1 MKSKRQREIMKLLL
15 MERTLKTEDLACRLN
30 VSVETI
36 RRDINAMENEKII
49 KKVYGG
55 IELASDSQRITEIA
69 AWDARLAH
77 CHEEKVKIASC
88 ALNYIPD
95 GATLALDI
103 GTTTY
108 ELASLLGTKQNL
120 TIITNSLRV
129 ATNMAQ
135 NTNHCVYCIGGL
147 MTRVEIVAGGMAARD
162 FLNHFAAIDLYVCS
176 TDGITPETGMTEF
189 DEAVVDVK
197 RRLIQMSDHV
207 ISLVDH
213 SKFGKRALFPTCT
226 LQDLDMLVT
235 DSGTDPCWIDPME
248 KAGVHVVIAE

>member
-1 MKSKRQREIMKLLL
+1 MKLLL
-15 MERTLKTEDLACRLN
+15 LERTLKTEDLARRFN

-36 RRDINAMENEKII
+36 RRDINAMEAEKVI

-55 IELASDSQRITEIA
+55 IELIPDSRRITEMA
-69 AWDARLAH
+69 AWDARLEH
-77 CHEEKVKIASC
+77 CHEEKVAIAAR
-88 ALNYIPD
+88 ALEYIPD
-95 GATLALDI
+95 GSTVALDI

-108 ELASLLGTKQNL
+108 ELSALLGTKKNL

-135 NTNHCVYCIGGL
+135 NTDHTVYCIGGL

-162 FLNHFAAIDLYVCS
+162 FLNNFAAIDLYICS
-176 TDGITPETGMTEF
+176 TDGITIENGMTEF

-197 RRLIQMSDHV
+197 RRLIRISDQV

-213 SKFGKRALFPTCT
+213 SKFGKRALFPTCA
-226 LQDLDMLVT
+226 LKDLSLLIT
-235 DSGTDPCWIDPME
+235 DSKIGKDYLE
-248 KAGVHVVIAE
+248 QLNKAKVPVVIAE

>member
-1 MKSKRQREIMKLLL
+1 MKSKRQNKIMKLLL
-15 MERTLKTEDLACRLN
+15 LERTLKTEDLARRFN

-36 RRDINAMENEKII
+36 RRDINAMETEKVI

-55 IELASDSQRITEIA
+55 IELVPDSRRITEMA
-69 AWDARLAH
+69 AWDARLEH
-77 CHEEKVKIASC
+77 CHEEKVAIAAR
-88 ALNYIPD
+88 ALEYIPD
-95 GATLALDI
+95 GSTVALDI

-108 ELASLLGTKQNL
+108 ELSALLGTKKDL

-135 NTNHCVYCIGGL
+135 NTDHTVYCIGGL

-162 FLNHFAAIDLYVCS
+162 FLNNFAAIDLYMCS
-176 TDGITPETGMTEF
+176 TDGTTIENGMTEF

-197 RRLIQMSDHV
+197 RRLIQMSDRV

-213 SKFGKRALFPTCT
+213 SKFGKRALFPTCA
-226 LQDLDMLVT
+226 LKDLDLLIT
-235 DSGTDPCWIDPME
+235 DDKVGKDYLEQLS
-248 KAGVHVVIAE
+248 KAKVPVVIAE